1 MKSYRFTARYAGQRI
16 VLDVNA
22 IDDDEAKLN
31 FLKELREDKGTW
43 SKEVTY
49 SPSKVFLTYE
59 ELNVS

>member
-1 MKSYRFTARYAGQRI
+1 

-22 IDDDEAKLN
+22 VDDDEAKLN
-31 FLKELREDKGTW
+31 FLKEFREGKGNW
-43 SKEVTY
+43 SKEITY